1 MVTVLTLGHGFSTFS
16 WAHPERCLAGEPAFV
31 KVLEQMAWTKWP
43 WRLVGAAVGV
53 MSLACPAT
61 ASEVQAGA
69 LIPRLAPAR
78 ATFIQQRASRV
89 VPLGLTHLEKQE
101 LAAGAMVTRP
111 MEWEPAEGVRFV
123 GGVSYV
129 VVDGPP
135 ELVLRALSDY
145 ANLKQVLPRTRR
157 SDVVT
162 RNGNETVVELE
173 QGTSLV
179 SATYSVVVARDGNRV
194 RFWMDQTRPH
204 GIKDTWGYFRAEPFD
219 DRRSLVT
226 VAALVDLGPGLARM
240 LFESRVKKL
249 VLTTPTRIRAH
260 VEPLKLAKKQ

>member
-31 KVLEQMAWTKWP
+31 RVLEQMAWAKWP
-43 WRLVGAAVGV
+43 WGPLGAAVGV
-53 MSLACPAT
+53 MSLAGPAA
-61 ASEVQAGA
+61 ASEALAGA
-69 LIPRLAPAR
+69 QMPRLAPAR
-78 ATFIQQRASRV
+78 ATFIQQRAGRG
-89 VPLGLTHLEKQE
+89 VPLGFTRLEKQD

-111 MEWEPAEGVRFV
+111 VEWEPAEGVRFV

-145 ANLKQVLPRTRR
+145 ANLKHILPRTRR
-157 SDVVT
+157 SEVVA
-162 RNGNETVVELE
+162 RSGNETVVELE

-179 SATYSVVVARDGNRV
+179 SATYSVVVTREGNSV

-204 GIKDTWGYFRAEPFD
+204 GIRDTWGYFRAEPLD
-219 DRRSLVT
+219 GRRSLVT
-226 VAALVDLGPGLARM
+226 VAALVDLGPGLARL
-240 LFESRVKKL
+240 LFEGRVKKL
-249 VLTTPTRIRAH
+249 VLTTPERIRAH
-260 VEPLKLAKKQ
+260 LEPHKLAKRQ